1 MTFLIRTTKG
11 YRRDYD
17 LLRRR
22 GFQMSRLDE
31 AVRILSEEGRLPPRY
46 HDHPLKGDLE
56 GFRECHIAGDWLLVY
71 MIRDDILASPCRVRA
86 GMMTSSG
93 KGP

>member
-31 AVRILSEEGRLPPRY
+31 AVRILSEEEAPPP
-46 HDHPLKGDLE
+46 HTMTILSKGIWKDS
-56 GFRECHIAGDWLLVY
+56 GSA
-71 MIRDDILASPCRVRA
+71 
-86 GMMTSSG
+86 TSQGIGSSCT
-93 KGP
+93 

>member
-1 MTFLIRTTKG
+1 MTLLIKTTKG

-31 AVRILSEEGRLPPRY
+31 AVRILSGEGRLPPASMTI
-46 HDHPLKGDLE
+46 LSKGIWKDS
-56 GFRECHIAGDWLLVY
+56 GSAISQG
-71 MIRDDILASPCRVRA
+71 I
-86 GMMTSSG
+86 GSSCT
-93 KGP
+93 

>member
-31 AVRILSEEGRLPPRY
+31 AVRILSGEGRLPPAY
-46 HDHPLKGDLE
+46 YDHPLKGIWKDS
-56 GFRECHIAGDWLLVY
+56 GSAISQG
-71 MIRDDILASPCRVRA
+71 I
-86 GMMTSSG
+86 GSSCT
-93 KGP
+93 

>member
-31 AVRILSEEGRLPPRY
+31 AVRILSEEEAPSR
-46 HDHPLKGDLE
+46 
-56 GFRECHIAGDWLLVY
+56 
-71 MIRDDILASPCRVRA
+71 IL
-86 GMMTSSG
+86 
-93 KGP
+93 

>member
-17 LLRRR
+17 PLRRR

-31 AVRILSEEGRLPPRY
+31 AVRILSGEGRLPPAY
-46 HDHPLKGDLE
+46 YDHPLKGDLE
-56 GFRECHIAGDWLLVY
+56 GFRECHIAGDW
-71 MIRDDILASPCRVRA
+71 IRVHDSWRQSCSYPVAYGQA
-86 GMMTSSG
+86 
-93 KGP
+93 